1 MEELIIL
8 ILLGIGAST
17 AWLTLSLLTG
27 AVVMKVVVYLLNKIG
42 GKKIMNIWD
51 LLRKYDCINIKIESA
66 EEMKE
71 MLELAKENNFN
82 IGYEDYHDGIY
93 VYFEGDNLEFTYAN
107 LIDRQRTKQYNYDFQ
122 KIKHHLK

>member
-1 MEELIIL
+1 
-8 ILLGIGAST
+8 
-17 AWLTLSLLTG
+17 
-27 AVVMKVVVYLLNKIG
+27 
-42 GKKIMNIWD
+42 MNVWD
-51 LLRKYDCINIKIESA
+51 LLKKYDCINIKIDSK

-71 MLELAKENNFN
+71 MLELAKENNFE
-82 IGYEDYHDGIY
+82 IPYEEYHEGIY

>member
-1 MEELIIL
+1 
-8 ILLGIGAST
+8 
-17 AWLTLSLLTG
+17 
-27 AVVMKVVVYLLNKIG
+27 
-42 GKKIMNIWD
+42 MNIWD
-51 LLRKYDCINIKIESA
+51 LFKKYDCINIKIDSI

-71 MLELAKENNFN
+71 MLKLAKENNFE
-82 IGYEDYHDGIY
+82 IPYEDYHEGIY